1 MKTMCPPGY
10 HHNGFVA
17 THALGHDISEH
28 NISDHKWSTKHK
40 VLKSQRSKMS
50 VIYMQ
55 SWKQC
60 ALPVITTMALWKH
73 DVQLHIAGTIGY
85 TLLVPSCFSEIWA
98 LCVSWI
104 TYGHLYYTPCLTCWA
119 LFGSLVPAICNH
131 TSWPET
137 TFDN

>member
-1 MKTMCPPGY
+1 MDICPNLACFL
-10 HHNGFVA
+10 HTWNNSNIVSHKKSLKLNFRF
-17 THALGHDISEH
+17 ISKFWFYWA
-28 NISDHKWSTKHK
+28 NIYIYIY
-40 VLKSQRSKMS
+40 
-50 VIYMQ
+50 IYMQ

-60 ALPVITTMALWKH
+60 ALTVITIMALWKH
-73 DVQLHIAGTIGY
+73 DVRLHIAGTIGY
-85 TLLVPSCFSEIWA
+85 SLLVPSCFSEIWA

-119 LFGSLVPAICNH
+119 LFGSLVPAMCNH